1 MNIFLFFLI
10 FGVIFLVYK
19 KIKSKNPKN
28 LKLDKFKNKLQST
41 QTNIE
46 RIFLREEEKTFSN
59 PNINIYIGFY
69 DNEDNINRKSNMI
82 PKTVKNWIIES
93 KKLFSLFLI
102 SNNPSKKRIAKIA
115 IELNLRYKYNAAK
128 PRKKVTL
135 SAINEIGREP
145 KNIAIIGDRIF
156 TDIIVGNRCD
166 IKTLLVKRL
175 NRDGLP
181 IKFNLTLTI
190 EKLISHF
197 IK

>member
-1 MNIFLFFLI
+1 M
-10 FGVIFLVYK
+10 
-19 KIKSKNPKN
+19 KSI
-28 LKLDKFKNKLQST
+28 L
-41 QTNIE
+41 
-46 RIFLREEEKTFSN
+46 
-59 PNINIYIGFY
+59 NINWDSNLPIYKISQSELQKKGINSLLL
-69 DNEDNINRKSNMI
+69 DVDGTLVNRKSNI
-82 PKTVKNWIIES
+82 VPKAVKNWIIES
-93 KKLFSLFLI
+93 KKLFSLYLI

-115 IELNLRYKYNAAK
+115 KELNLKYKYNASK
-128 PRKKVTL
+128 TRKKVTL
-135 SAINEIGREP
+135 SAIKEIGREP

-166 IKTLLVKRL
+166 IKTILVKRL